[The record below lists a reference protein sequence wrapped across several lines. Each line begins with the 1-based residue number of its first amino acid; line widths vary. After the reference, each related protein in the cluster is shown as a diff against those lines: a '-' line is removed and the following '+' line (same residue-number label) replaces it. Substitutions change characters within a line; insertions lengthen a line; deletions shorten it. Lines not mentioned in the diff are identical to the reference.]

1 MFVSVTIS
9 ISAASCGFR
18 FTNPFFSASHFSV
31 NLIYLLASLSLV
43 QCVHITSVY
52 AHTKVIHFPMDHRYN
67 LNDKQIFMRFDA
79 NDDDVEWEAIAAA
92 AAAMARSMHQH

>member
-18 FTNPFFSASHFSV
+18 FINSSLSLSLSASHFSA
-31 NLIYLLASLSLV
+31 NLIYLLGSLSLV
-43 QCVHITSVY
+43 QCVRS

-79 NDDDVEWEAIAAA
+79 NDDDVE
-92 AAAMARSMHQH
+92 